1 MIILDRLIKPSKKK
15 NGYAK
20 LANILM
26 HYENIWRVVQ
36 EDFPLNHLNICKR
49 LSQFSWVKVR
59 ICHRGSESLKL
70 F

>member
-36 EDFPLNHLNICKR
+36 EDLREFYWGNVDKYIYI
-49 LSQFSWVKVR
+49 SY
-59 ICHRGSESLKL
+59 
-70 F
+70 